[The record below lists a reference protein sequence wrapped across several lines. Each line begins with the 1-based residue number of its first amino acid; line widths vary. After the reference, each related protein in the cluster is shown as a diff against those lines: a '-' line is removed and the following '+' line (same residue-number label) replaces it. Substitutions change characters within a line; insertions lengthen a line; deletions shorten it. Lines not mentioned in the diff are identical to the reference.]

1 MNRFE
6 FEVSEAERKIR
17 LEDFLL
23 AKFRFLSKMY
33 LREAVRDGACEVN
46 GRHENRGY
54 RLLPND
60 FVEIEIDFERQTS
73 LQPEL
78 IPFDIFFEDA
88 DILVV
93 NKPPGML
100 VHPTLKVRTGTLLNA
115 VAFYLNEHDGTKSD
129 SPQNSAD
136 DSQEHVRAG
145 LIHRLDKDTSGLMVV
160 SKNARAHRILASHFQ
175 RKLVEKRY
183 FALVEGVVGKDSG
196 TIEAPIGRYE
206 EEKIWNI
213 KANGKSSLTNFSV
226 KKRFND
232 RTLLELEPVTGRTN
246 QLRIH
251 LAHVGHPIVGDVKYG
266 GRDFRRMCLHAYR
279 LCFLHPSGGRRLEFQ
294 TSAENDFD

>member
-213 KANGKSSLTNFSV
+213 KADGKSSLTNFSV

>member
-1 MNRFE
+1 M
-6 FEVSEAERKIR
+6 R

-23 AKFRFLSKMY
+23 GKFRSLGKMY
-33 LREAVRDGACEVN
+33 LREVVRDGGCEVN

-54 RLLPND
+54 RLLPSD
-60 FVEIEIDFERQTS
+60 FVEIEIDFERQIS
-73 LQPEL
+73 LQPEPISL
-78 IPFDIFFEDA
+78 DIIFEDA

-100 VHPTLKVRTGTLLNA
+100 VHPTLRVRTGTLLNA
-115 VAFYLNEHDGTKSD
+115 LAFHLNENREGKLD
-129 SPQNSAD
+129 SS
-136 DSQEHVRAG
+136 HIRAG

-160 SKNARAHRILASHFQ
+160 SKNARAHRILSSHFQ

-183 FALVEGVVGKDSG
+183 LALVEGVVNEDSG

-213 KANGKSSLTNFSV
+213 KEDGKSSLTNFWV
-226 KKRFND
+226 KERFAD
-232 RTLLELEPVTGRTN
+232 QTLLELEPVTGRTN

-279 LCFLHPSGGRRLEFQ
+279 LCFRHPSGGHIMEFQ
-294 TSAENDFD
+294 SIFFGHFTS

>member
-1 MNRFE
+1 M
-6 FEVSEAERKIR
+6 R

-23 AKFRFLSKMY
+23 RKFRTLSKMY
-33 LREAVRDGACEVN
+33 LREAVRDGACAVN

-54 RLLPND
+54 KLLPND

-73 LQPEL
+73 LQPERFPL
-78 IPFDIFFEDA
+78 EIVHEDDA
-88 DILVV
+88 ILVV

-115 VAFYLNEHDGTKSD
+115 LAFYLNDKPKSD
-129 SPQNSAD
+129 GETNEQ
-136 DSQEHVRAG
+136 HIRAG

-183 FALVEGVVGKDSG
+183 FALVEGVVAADCGRID
-196 TIEAPIGRYE
+196 APIGRFE
-206 EEKIWNI
+206 AEKIWNI
-213 KANGKSSLTNFSV
+213 KTDGKKSITNFWV
-226 KKRFND
+226 KARSSE

-251 LAHVGHPIVGDVKYG
+251 LAHAGHPIVGDEKYG
-266 GRDFRRMCLHAYR
+266 GRPFTRMCLHAFR
-279 LCFLHPSGGRRLEFQ
+279 LAFKHPNNSEKLVFETVIPAEF
-294 TSAENDFD
+294 TDD

>member
-1 MNRFE
+1 M
-6 FEVSEAERKIR
+6 R

-33 LREAVRDGACEVN
+33 LREAVRDGACAVN

-60 FVEIEIDFERQTS
+60 FVEIEIDFERQTT
-73 LQPEL
+73 LQPEQISL
-78 IPFDIFFEDA
+78 DIVFEDA

-115 VAFYLNEHDGTKSD
+115 IAFYLNEKSAKENN
-129 SPQNSAD
+129 PLQNSAD
-136 DSQEHVRAG
+136 NSQKHIRAG

-160 SKNARAHRILASHFQ
+160 SKNSRVHRILASHFQ

-183 FALVEGVVGKDSG
+183 FALVEGIIDKDSG
-196 TIEAPIGRYE
+196 TIEAPIGRYA

-213 KANGKSSLTNFSV
+213 KSDGKSSRTNFWV
-226 KKRFND
+226 RKRLID
-232 RTLLELEPVTGRTN
+232 RTLIELEPVTGRTN

-266 GRDFRRMCLHAYR
+266 GRDYRRMCLHAYR
-279 LCFLHPSGGRRLEFQ
+279 LCFLHPNDGRRLEFE
-294 TSAENDFD
+294 TNSENDFE